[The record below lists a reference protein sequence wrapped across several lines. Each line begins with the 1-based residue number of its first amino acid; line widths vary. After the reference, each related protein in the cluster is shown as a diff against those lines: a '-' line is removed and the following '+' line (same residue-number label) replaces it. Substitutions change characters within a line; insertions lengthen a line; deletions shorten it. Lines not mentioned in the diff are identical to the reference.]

1 MWKATV
7 SRLSAPP
14 TVWALVIA
22 TQGHLAVA
30 FGLANQGRVKDASY
44 EPVQDNP
51 QMRPA
56 VATLISLVIKSD
68 KARKKIYFFQ
78 RPAKTGRWPAKPS
91 DYCDNAPSIAQ
102 TPVAAN
108 GNVGWRVWRPF
119 LGRLRRRGKMEFNR
133 HSDFRV
139 AVRNHYPGPQC
150 WHLGR
155 RPEFDRCG

>member
-1 MWKATV
+1 MSPVEACVIKKVGSIRPTLNGAIIKPPRVWKATV

-56 VATLISLVIKSD
+56 VATFISVSIKSD
-68 KARKKIYFFQ
+68 KARKKNNFFSG
-78 RPAKTGRWPAKPS
+78 PISVAEVTGI
-91 DYCDNAPSIAQ
+91 PSIDCNEKKPLQ
-102 TPVAAN
+102 SPPSIPGAAKQVDN
-108 GNVGWRVWRPF
+108 F
-119 LGRLRRRGKMEFNR
+119 
-133 HSDFRV
+133 
-139 AVRNHYPGPQC
+139 
-150 WHLGR
+150 
-155 RPEFDRCG
+155 